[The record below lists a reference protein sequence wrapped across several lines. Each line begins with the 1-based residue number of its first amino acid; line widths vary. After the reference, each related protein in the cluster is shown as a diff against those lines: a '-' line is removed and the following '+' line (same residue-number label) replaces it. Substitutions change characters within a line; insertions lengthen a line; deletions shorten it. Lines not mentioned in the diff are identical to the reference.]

1 MRKATRGV
9 EESMRVRI
17 RKQNDQGYTRIP
29 HNIKGKYGTGQM
41 RAVQLCLLI
50 RGKGVNTKRLKDLE
64 PSSDA

>member
-1 MRKATRGV
+1 MRKAIRGV

-17 RKQNDQGYTRIP
+17 RKQNDHGYTRIL
-29 HNIKGKYGTGQM
+29 HNLGKYGTGQM

-50 RGKGVNTKRLKDLE
+50 RGKGVNTKRLQDLE